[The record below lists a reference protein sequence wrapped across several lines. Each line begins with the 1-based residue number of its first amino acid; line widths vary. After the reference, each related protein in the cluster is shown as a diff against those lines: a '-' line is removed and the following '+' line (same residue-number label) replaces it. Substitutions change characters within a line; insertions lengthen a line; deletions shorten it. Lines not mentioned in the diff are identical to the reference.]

1 MFGAIIDIDKF
12 ISLHISLLFVFIRD
26 KIHIVIGGVMRT
38 RKGEHK
44 INTRNTRLHECS
56 VKCALIKSAELK
68 FETFISKVRRDRV

>member
-44 INTRNTRLHECS
+44 INIHETHDFMN
-56 VKCALIKSAELK
+56 VL
-68 FETFISKVRRDRV
+68 